1 MRKLSL
7 FMIMLIS
14 ISAFSQQKNQKQKAD
29 RNNMADM
36 SAEEEATLQTK
47 KLTLLLDLNQ
57 AQQQEIKKLNKEKAE
72 QRKAIMAAH
81 KKMRAEDS
89 EKFKEN
95 SFERKNARLDRE
107 LAHQERIKQILNEEQ
122 FKKWQESR
130 SQMRKSHY
138 KNKRSRN

>member
-1 MRKLSL
+1 
-7 FMIMLIS
+7 MLIS
-14 ISAFSQQKNQKQKAD
+14 ISAFSQQKNQHQKAD
-29 RNNMADM
+29 RNNMSDM

-72 QRKAIMAAH
+72 QRKAMMAAH

-107 LAHQERIKQILNEEQ
+107 LAHQERMKQILNEEQ
-122 FKKWQESR
+122 FKKWQDAR
-130 SQMRKSHY
+130 SKMRNSSS
-138 KNKRSRN
+138 KNNRRN